1 VETTARWKRL
11 HWKSGIRTTMTRPIL
26 LAVDDDIS
34 VLEAVVQDLR
44 RQYGATYRV
53 VRAGSGQAA
62 LDTLRQLKVREE
74 SVGLLLSDQR
84 MPGMTG
90 VEFLEQA
97 REIYPEARRV
107 LLTAYADTEAAIR
120 AINTARIHY
129 YLTKPWDPPEEKLY
143 PVLDDLLQDWNAGY
157 QPKFEGLRVI
167 GHRWSLKDHQLRS
180 FLSRNHVPYR
190 WLDAAAS
197 DEAQQLLKDRGL
209 DPDVLPVVLFADGSA
224 LVDVEKDVLAAR
236 VGLRTQAAQDFYDII
251 VVGAGPA
258 GLAAAVY
265 GASEGLKTLVIEPMA
280 PGGQAGSSSRIEN
293 YLGFPSGIS
302 GADLGRR
309 AHMQGVRFG
318 AEFLTQRAV
327 GMRVEGQYRFVKLAD
342 GREVSSHVLLL
353 ATGVQYRRLDI
364 PGADALTGRGVY
376 YGAALVEAAACK
388 DEEVYIVGG
397 ANSAGQAALHFA
409 KFACKVTMLV
419 RAGGLEASMSKY
431 LIDEIE
437 RTSNIVVEPNT
448 QVLGTEGVDHLE
460 TLCIRGPGGESKRE
474 VASLFVFI
482 GAVPKTEWLPDAVLR
497 DEKGFILAGPDLT
510 SPEMKASGKFAAM
523 WKQDRDPFLLETSV
537 PGVFVAGDVRH
548 GSVKRAASAVGEG
561 SIAVQFAHQYLAG
574 F

>member
-1 VETTARWKRL
+1 M
-11 HWKSGIRTTMTRPIL
+11 SRPIL
-26 LAVDDDIS
+26 LAIDDDIS

-53 VRAGSGQAA
+53 LRAGSGQAA
-62 LDTLRQLKVREE
+62 LDTLKQLKTREE
-74 SVGLLLSDQR
+74 DVALLLSDQR

-90 VEFLEQA
+90 VEFLESA
-97 REIYPEARRV
+97 WKIYPEARRV

-143 PVLDDLLQDWNAGY
+143 PVLDDLLADWNAGY

-167 GHRWSLKDHQLRS
+167 GHRWSLKDHNLRS

-197 DEAQQLLKDRGL
+197 DDAQNLLKERSL
-209 DPDVLPVVLFADGSA
+209 DPEVLPVVLFADGSA
-224 LVDVEKDVLAAR
+224 LVDPEQEALAAR
-236 VGLRTQAAQDFYDII
+236 VGLRIQAAQDFYDII

-265 GASEGLKTLVIEPMA
+265 GASEGLKTLVIEPEA

-293 YLGFPSGIS
+293 YLGFPTGIT

-309 AHMQGVRFG
+309 AYMQGIRFG
-318 AEFLTQRAV
+318 AEFVTQRAV
-327 GMRVEGQYRFVKLAD
+327 GLRVDGQYRFVVLAD

-353 ATGVQYRRLDI
+353 ATGVSYKRLNI
-364 PGADALTGRGVY
+364 PGSANLIGRGIY

-388 DEEVYIVGG
+388 DEYVFVVGG
-397 ANSAGQAALHFA
+397 ANSAGQAALYFA
-409 KFACKVTMLV
+409 RFACKVTMLV
-419 RAGGLEASMSKY
+419 RSSGLEVSMSKY

-437 RTSNIVVEPNT
+437 RTPNIVVEPNT
-448 QVLGTEGVDHLE
+448 EVLSAEGEDHLVALVTRSPE
-460 TLCIRGPGGESKRE
+460 GEQRRE
-474 VASLFVFI
+474 ASSLFVFI
-482 GAVPKTEWLPDAVLR
+482 GAEPGTEWLPDLILR
-497 DEKGFILAGPDLT
+497 DEKGFVLAGPDLL
-510 SPEMKASGKFAAM
+510 SPETAGVEFRSPENKAAGKFALL
-523 WKQDRDPFLLETSV
+523 WKEKRAPFLLETSV
-537 PGVFVAGDVRH
+537 PGIFVAGDVRH
-548 GSVKRAASAVGEG
+548 GSIKRAASAVGEG
-561 SIAVQFAHQYLAG
+561 SIAVQFAHQYLAS

>member
-1 VETTARWKRL
+1 
-11 HWKSGIRTTMTRPIL
+11 MNRPIL
-26 LAVDDDIS
+26 LAIDDDIS

-44 RQYGATYRV
+44 RQYGSIYRV
-53 VRAGSGQAA
+53 LRAASGQAA
-62 LDTLRQLKVREE
+62 LDTLKQLKVREE
-74 SVGLLLSDQR
+74 VVALLLSDQR

-90 VEFLEQA
+90 VEFLEAAQH
-97 REIYPEARRV
+97 IYPEARRV

-197 DEAQQLLKDRGL
+197 DEAQQLLQERSL
-209 DPDVLPVVLFADGSA
+209 DSGDPEVLPVVLFSDGSA
-224 LVDVEKDVLAAR
+224 LVDPEQETLAAR
-236 VGLRTQAAQDFYDII
+236 VGLRTQAAQDFYDIV

-265 GASEGLKTLVIEPMA
+265 GASEGLKTLVIEPEA

-327 GMRVEGQYRFVKLAD
+327 GMRVEGQYRFVVLAD

-353 ATGVQYRRLDI
+353 STGVEYKRLQI
-364 PGADALTGRGVY
+364 PGAEQLTGRGIY

-388 DEEVYIVGG
+388 DEDVYIVGG

-419 RAGGLEASMSKY
+419 RASGLEASMSKY

-448 QVLGTEGVDHLE
+448 QVLAAQGENHLE
-460 TLCIRGPGGESKRE
+460 ALRIRGPEGEVCRE
-474 VASLFVFI
+474 AASLFVFI
-482 GAVPKTEWLPDAVLR
+482 GAVPGTEWLPEVILR
-497 DEKGFILAGPDLT
+497 DEKGFILAGPDLA
-510 SPEMKASGKFAAM
+510 SPEMKASGRFANI
-523 WKQDRDPFLLETSV
+523 WKQDRDPYLLETSV

-561 SIAVQFAHQYLAG
+561 SIAVQFAHQYLAS

>member
-1 VETTARWKRL
+1 
-11 HWKSGIRTTMTRPIL
+11 MTRPIL

-44 RQYGATYRV
+44 RQYGSTYRV

-62 LDTLRQLKVREE
+62 LDTLKQLKTREE
-74 SVGLLLSDQR
+74 DIALLLSDQR

-90 VEFLEQA
+90 VEFLQA
-97 REIYPEARRV
+97 AQAIYPEARRV

-143 PVLDDLLQDWNAGY
+143 PVLDDLLEDWNAGY
-157 QPKFEGLRVI
+157 QPKFDGLRVI

-197 DEAQQLLKDRGL
+197 DEAQQLLKERSL
-209 DPDVLPVVLFADGSA
+209 DPNVLPVVLFADGSS
-224 LVDVEKDVLAAR
+224 LVDVAKDVLAAR
-236 VGLRTQAAQDFYDII
+236 VGLRTQAAQDFYDIV

-265 GASEGLKTLVIEPMA
+265 GASEGLKTLVIEPVA

-327 GMRVEGQYRFVKLAD
+327 SMRIEGQYRFVVLAD

-353 ATGVQYRRLDI
+353 STGVQYKRLDI
-364 PGADALTGRGVY
+364 PGAEELTGRGVY

-388 DEEVYIVGG
+388 DEEVYVVGG

-419 RAGGLEASMSKY
+419 RASGLEASMSKY

-448 QVLGTEGVDHLE
+448 QVMAAEGTDHLE
-460 TLCIRGPGGESKRE
+460 ALCVRGPEGTSRR
-474 VASLFVFI
+474 VAGSLFVFI
-482 GAVPKTEWLPDAVLR
+482 GAVPGTEWMPDAILR
-497 DEKGFILAGPDLT
+497 DDKGFILAGPDLVT
-510 SPEMKASGKFAAM
+510 PEMKATGKFAKM
-523 WKQDRDPFLLETSV
+523 WKQDRDPYLLETSV

-561 SIAVQFAHQYLAG
+561 SIAVQFAHQYLAS

>member
-1 VETTARWKRL
+1 
-11 HWKSGIRTTMTRPIL
+11 MTRPIL

-44 RQYGATYRV
+44 RQYGSTYRV

-62 LDTLRQLKVREE
+62 LDTLKQLKTREE
-74 SVGLLLSDQR
+74 DIALLLSDQR

-90 VEFLEQA
+90 VEFLQA
-97 REIYPEARRV
+97 AQAIYPEARRV

-143 PVLDDLLQDWNAGY
+143 PVLDDLLEDWNAGY

-197 DEAQQLLKDRGL
+197 DEAQQLLKERGL
-209 DPDVLPVVLFADGSA
+209 DPNVLPVVLFADGSS
-224 LVDVEKDVLAAR
+224 LVDVAKDVLAAR

-327 GMRVEGQYRFVKLAD
+327 SMRIEGQYRFVVLAD

-353 ATGVQYRRLDI
+353 STGVQYKRLDI
-364 PGADALTGRGVY
+364 PGAEELTGRGVY

-388 DEEVYIVGG
+388 DEEVYVVGG

-419 RAGGLEASMSKY
+419 RASGLEASMSKY

-448 QVLGTEGVDHLE
+448 QVMAAEGTDHLE
-460 TLCIRGPGGESKRE
+460 TLCIRGPEGTSQRTAG
-474 VASLFVFI
+474 SLFVFI
-482 GAVPKTEWLPDAVLR
+482 GAVPGTEWLPDVILR
-497 DEKGFILAGPDLT
+497 DDKGFILAGPDLQT
-510 SPEMKASGKFAAM
+510 AEMKAAGKFSKM
-523 WKQDRDPFLLETSV
+523 WKQDRDPYLLETSV

-561 SIAVQFAHQYLAG
+561 SIAVQFAHQYLAS